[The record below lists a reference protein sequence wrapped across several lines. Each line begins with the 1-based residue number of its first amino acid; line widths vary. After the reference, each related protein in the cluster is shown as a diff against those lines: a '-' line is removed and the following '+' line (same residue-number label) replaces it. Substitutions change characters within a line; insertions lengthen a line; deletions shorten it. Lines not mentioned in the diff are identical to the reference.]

1 MIYDAW
7 IELLDFI
14 LPSTGTNK
22 ELVYIGMVLTLI
34 LVVLL
39 FKGGKRK

>member
-7 IELLDFI
+7 TELLNFI

-22 ELVYIGMVLTLI
+22 ELVYIGMVLTAIFL
-34 LVVLL
+34 LML
-39 FKGGKRK
+39 FKGRK

>member
-1 MIYDAW
+1 MIYDTW

-14 LPSTGTNK
+14 LPSTGSNK
-22 ELVYIGMVLTLI
+22 ELVYIGMILTLI